1 MPIRVEIFESL
12 VSGSCP
18 TRTKTDQNQVQW
30 PSS

>member
-18 TRTKTDQNQVQW
+18 TRTKTDQNQVQ
-30 PSS
+30 